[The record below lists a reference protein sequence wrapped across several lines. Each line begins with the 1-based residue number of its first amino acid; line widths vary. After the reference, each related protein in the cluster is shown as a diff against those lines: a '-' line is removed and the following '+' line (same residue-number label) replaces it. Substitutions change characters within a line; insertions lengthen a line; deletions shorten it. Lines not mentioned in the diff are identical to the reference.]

1 MVQARLTAE
10 LVNALEVDAAV
21 PALFMSAGLAGK
33 AGASLLDVEVVL
45 VVVVD
50 GADEP
55 VPVKADTPP
64 AVVVAPAPAL
74 SHGFGGLALLA
85 VAILK

>member
-21 PALFMSAGLAGK
+21 PALLMSAGLAGK

-55 VPVKADTPP
+55 VPVKADTPLVP
-64 AVVVAPAPAL
+64 AAAPAPAL
-74 SHGFGGLALLA
+74 SHGLGGLALLA
-85 VAILK
+85 VAMFG